1 VDDQVPAP
9 ITNSQVMEIPAFKKS
24 PALAMDM
31 GNIRSAESRIIE
43 AKTVN
48 PITYVDLE
56 HSFNQSYRDLK
67 KYLSAIG
74 YHITLAEKA
83 MEEAK
88 ANVLLDTYPEFLKS
102 NDMKKTQDNAD
113 LRKAFLMRDVDYL
126 AALDRFNQLQA
137 LNSNFEGKLKVMERV
152 CAYMK
157 VQMQIVLRSGLS
169 NSDYYATSGKR

>member
-1 VDDQVPAP
+1 MDDQGAVCEVKD
-9 ITNSQVMEIPAFKKS
+9 SQTMEIPAFKKS
-24 PALAMDM
+24 PALSIDM
-31 GNIRSAESRIIE
+31 SNIRSAESRIIE

-48 PITYVDLE
+48 PVTYVDLE

-88 ANVLLDTYPEFLKS
+88 ANVLLDTYPEFLKT

-113 LRKAFLMRDVDYL
+113 LRKAFLMRDLDYL
-126 AALDRFNQLQA
+126 AALDRLNQLQA

-157 VQMQIVLRSGLS
+157 VQMQIVLRSGLG
-169 NSDYYATSGKR
+169 NSDYYVSGRK